1 MTRCL
6 HCDREIRHYGNG
18 VWVDPAATGDD
29 AVWRETCDSHDTFE
43 ANHEPNY
50 APFTRDEV
58 TA

>member
-1 MTRCL
+1 MTRCV

-18 VWVDPAATGDD
+18 VWVDPAAKGDD
-29 AVWRETCDSHDTFE
+29 AVWGETCDSHDTFP

-50 APFTRDEV
+50 APFDGV